1 MEGRKLKKVISTAFM
16 VLMFAC
22 FSASAL
28 AEERAKEGNWDFN
41 LAPLYIWMVNMEGD
55 FGIAK
60 ADLPVDVDFGTLFDN
75 LESIFTVH
83 FEAMHRSNWGFF
95 FDYSGLDTSAS
106 GALVAPPVTIT
117 IDFTSTLIEAGGEYR
132 IKNGPHTFDMLGGV
146 RYTKLE
152 PDLTITPPG
161 GKRGLSEDWYD
172 PIIGLRYFYNFGN
185 KWMLSA
191 RGDIGGFGVGCDF
204 TWNVAAL
211 VHFQPWKN
219 LAFIGGYRVLDQDY
233 ESGSGPSR
241 FKYDMRLAGPV
252 LGLNFV
258 W

>member
-1 MEGRKLKKVISTAFM
+1 MGEGKMKKNISIILM
-16 VLMFAC
+16 VMLLAC

-28 AEERAKEGNWDFN
+28 AGEQSEEGNWDFN
-41 LAPLYIWMVNMEGD
+41 LAPLYVWMVDMEGTM
-55 FGIAK
+55 GIG
-60 ADLPVDVDFGTLFDN
+60 PVTANPDVDFGTLFDN
-75 LESIFTVH
+75 LESIFTIH

-95 FDYSGLDTSAS
+95 LDYNYVDISATM
-106 GALVAPPVTIT
+106 APLT
-117 IDFTSTLIEAGGEYR
+117 IDFASTIIEAGGAYR
-132 IKNGPHTFDMLGGV
+132 TENGPHIFDMLGGI

-152 PDLTITPPG
+152 PEITLIQKRSLT
-161 GKRGLSEDWYD
+161 EDWFD
-172 PIIGLRYFYNFGN
+172 PFIGVRYFYDFGN

-219 LAFIGGYRVLDQDY
+219 AGFIAGYRALDQDY
-233 ESGSGPSR
+233 ETGSGASR

-252 LGLNFV
+252 LGINFV